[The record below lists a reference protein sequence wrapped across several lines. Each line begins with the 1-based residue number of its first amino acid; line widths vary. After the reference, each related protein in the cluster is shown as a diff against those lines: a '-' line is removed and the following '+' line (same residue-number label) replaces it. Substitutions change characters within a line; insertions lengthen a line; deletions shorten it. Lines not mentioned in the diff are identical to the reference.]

1 MGRLLNAIFI
11 LTLVALGIFASVFLY
26 RDYQHL
32 DALRKDREIME
43 SRLAAMEREAAER
56 ADTVAKLKSSPAFA
70 ERVIR
75 EKLSYAKDDEVVF
88 RFE

>member
-1 MGRLLNAIFI
+1 MGRLLNALF
-11 LTLVALGIFASVFLY
+11 TLSLLALGVFASVFLY

-32 DALRKDREIME
+32 DALRKSREVME
-43 SRLAAMEREAAER
+43 SRLSEMEREAAAR
-56 ADTVAKLKSSPAFA
+56 ADTIAKLKSDPDFA

-75 EKLSYAKDDEVVF
+75 EKLSYAKQDEVVF